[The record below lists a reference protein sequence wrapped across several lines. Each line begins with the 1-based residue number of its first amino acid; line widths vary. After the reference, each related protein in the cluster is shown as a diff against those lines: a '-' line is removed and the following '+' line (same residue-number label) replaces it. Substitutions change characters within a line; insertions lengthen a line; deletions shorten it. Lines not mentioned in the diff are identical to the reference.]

1 MKKPTLE
8 EIKEIVT
15 LTRNL
20 EGGLEVFN
28 IKGDVLGN
36 IEGDVKGDVYEDS
49 DGYNNRWSKNI
60 PNSMYNH
67 V

>member
-36 IEGDVKGDVYEDS
+36 IEGDVKGDVYGDVRG
-49 DGYNNRWSKNI
+49 DVKGGVFGTVKGVTN
-60 PNSMYNH
+60 
-67 V
+67 